1 MPSPL
6 APPFN
11 TLFRDRTEADW
22 AFNLLRQTLTALGV
36 EDAAD
41 ERFVLTF
48 SEEEN
53 ALRLNFGKWNVL
65 GFKAGVKEPLVEM
78 ALFQGE
84 TDVKQIKEAA
94 AYAYRN
100 SDPEVAMHQDIP
112 LETVK
117 KWPGN
122 LRLVFED
129 TLAFVAN
136 RFGNWKRS
144 NFRHAHLPILA
155 EAVFDLEKR
164 TALLSSGL
172 PDAELHFDDEDL
184 SLNSASSHTGYFTP
198 QTFALLDG
206 LRADPTKAFYQ
217 GQRDEFR
224 TYLEA
229 PFKRLLEDVAELL
242 PWRMKSVLETQTR
255 VISRILK
262 NDFGR
267 GGAWDHYWGAFYPKG
282 RNRQENA
289 QLMLKVN
296 WEHLEVGFYI
306 GAEGQATRDKFTH
319 HTRQYEETISSWM
332 TDTLPS
338 DIRFGKPGK
347 KAKNTLTE
355 FLNDPARC
363 GYRATLLIPTDEILQ
378 IAPHDLSQRIANIFT
393 RLFPFFL
400 LATLDDPLPAIET
413 HLHADTP
420 LPPHTPTPQPLS
432 PTYPLSRVADV
443 TGFDEPTLAGFIRA
457 LERRKQAILYGPP
470 GTGKTFL
477 AEHLAQH
484 LTGGSDGITELVQ
497 FHPSYAY
504 EDFVIGL
511 RPVTNSPQLPQV
523 STSSPSSQELLGT
536 LRNPSELSSSPLP
549 LFSFSLTPGRFLDF
563 CARARTRTGLCV
575 LIIDEI
581 NRADLSRVFGELMVL
596 LEYRDRDITL
606 ASGQAFSIP
615 DNVRII
621 GTMNTA
627 DRSIA
632 LVDFALRRRF
642 AFLHLPPNFD
652 VLRHY
657 HAHQQTGFPVESL
670 ITLLQRVNT
679 AIEDPNFALGPS
691 FFLRPNLSTELED
704 IWRTEIEPYLEE
716 YFFDQPEMVEAFR
729 WGKIKRLI
737 HEGHEV
743 H

>member
-6 APPFN
+6 APPFD
-11 TLFRDRTEADW
+11 TLFRDRAQADW

-36 EDAAD
+36 EDPAD
-41 ERFVLTF
+41 ERYVL
-48 SEEEN
+48 SLSGEEN

-65 GFKAGVKEPLVEM
+65 GFKAGAKEPLVEI

-112 LETVK
+112 LETVQ

-144 NFRHAHLPILA
+144 NFRNAHLPELA
-155 EAVFDLEKR
+155 EAVFHPAKR
-164 TALLSSGL
+164 LQLFTGGL
-172 PDAELHFDDEDL
+172 PEAELHFDDEDL
-184 SLNSASSHTGYFTP
+184 ALNGVLPRVGYFTP

-224 TYLEA
+224 IYLET
-229 PFKRLLEDVAELL
+229 PFRHLLNDVAERL
-242 PWRMKSVLETQTR
+242 PWGMKSMLETQTR

-267 GGAWDHYWGAFYPKG
+267 GGAWDFYWGAFYPKG
-282 RNRQENA
+282 SSRQEDA
-289 QLMLKVN
+289 QLSLWIN
-296 WEHLEVGFYI
+296 WERLEVGFYMGDDGEPVRERFI
-306 GAEGQATRDKFTH
+306 RNCHAHREKLL
-319 HTRQYEETISSWM
+319 EWLPP
-332 TDTLPS
+332 TLPEELVY
-338 DIRFGKPGK
+338 GKPGK
-347 KAKNTLTE
+347 KKQVSLSE
-355 FLNDPARC
+355 FLDDPAKHSFDVS
-363 GYRATLLIPTDEILQ
+363 LILPADEILQ
-378 IAPHDLSQRIANIFT
+378 FPPQTLAAQIASTFT

-400 LATLDDPLPAIET
+400 LATLDDPLPAIAA
-413 HLHADTP
+413 HLRADSHEF
-420 LPPHTPTPQPLS
+420 PPAPSIPAHPPLS
-432 PTYPLSRVADV
+432 PEYPLSAVAEA
-443 TGFDEPTLAGFIRA
+443 TGFDEPRLAGFVRA
-457 LERRKQAILYGPP
+457 LDRRKQAILYGPP

-477 AEHLAQH
+477 AEHLARH
-484 LTGGSDGITELVQ
+484 LIGGGDGLVELVQ

-504 EDFVIGL
+504 EDFVMGL
-511 RPVTNSPQLPQV
+511 RPVPH
-523 STSSPSSQELLGT
+523 
-536 LRNPSELSSSPLP
+536 PLP
-549 LFSFSLTPGRFLDF
+549 PSPGGRGVGGEGFEYVPGRFLDF
-563 CARARTRTGLCV
+563 CARARTRSGVCV

-596 LEYRDRDITL
+596 LEYRDREITL
-606 ASGQAFSIP
+606 ASGQIFSIP
-615 DNVRII
+615 HNVRII

-642 AFLHLPPNFD
+642 AFLALPPNFD
-652 VLRHY
+652 ALRRY
-657 HAHQQTGFPVESL
+657 HARHLTGFSVEAL
-670 ITLLQRVNT
+670 ITLLERVNL
-679 AIEDPNFALGPS
+679 AIEDPNFALGQS
-691 FFLRPNLSTELED
+691 FFLRPQLSTELED

-716 YFFDQPEMVEAFR
+716 YFFDQPETVATFR
-729 WGKIKRLI
+729 WERVRGVVNR
-737 HEGHEV
+737 
-743 H
+743 

>member
-11 TLFRDRTEADW
+11 LLFPTRAEADW

-36 EDAAD
+36 DDPAD
-41 ERFVLTF
+41 ERFVLSLSTD
-48 SEEEN
+48 EN

-65 GFKAGVKEPLVEM
+65 GFKPGAKEPVVEI

-84 TDVKQIKEAA
+84 TDVKQIREAA

-112 LETVK
+112 LATLQ

-144 NFRHAHLPILA
+144 NFRQAHVPLLA
-155 EAVFDLEKR
+155 DAVFDETKR
-164 TALLSSGL
+164 TLLFTHGL
-172 PDAELHFDDEDL
+172 AETELLFDDEDTTL
-184 SLNSASSHTGYFTP
+184 EPAAEPVRDAIPAFTP

-206 LRADPTKAFYQ
+206 LHADPTKAFYM

-224 TYLEA
+224 TYLET
-229 PFKRLLEDVAELL
+229 PFKTLLADVAERL
-242 PWRMKSVLETQTR
+242 PWDMQTVLETQTR

-267 GGAWDHYWGAFYPKG
+267 GGAWDFYWGAFYPKG
-282 RNRQENA
+282 SSRQQDA
-289 QLMLKVN
+289 QLLVSLN
-296 WEHLEVGFYI
+296 WERLDLGFSI
-306 GAEGQATRDKFTH
+306 GEEGGSVRERFTRNCQTY
-319 HTRQYEETISSWM
+319 QETLLAQLPA
-332 TDTLPS
+332 TLPE
-338 DIRFGKPGK
+338 DLVYGKPGK
-347 KAKNTLTE
+347 KKQVSLAE
-355 FLNDPARC
+355 FLADPAKHNFN
-363 GYRATLLIPTDEILQ
+363 ATLILPADEIIPLPPQ
-378 IAPHDLSQRIANIFT
+378 TLAEHLADTFT

-400 LATLDDPLPAIET
+400 LATQDDPLPALET
-413 HLHADTP
+413 HLKPNSQEFPPVSPSSPAFLASPFP
-420 LPPHTPTPQPLS
+420 LPALS
-432 PTYPLSRVADV
+432 HA
-443 TGFDEPTLAGFIRA
+443 TGFDELTLAGFLRA
-457 LERRKQAILYGPP
+457 LERKKQAILYGPP
-470 GTGKTFL
+470 GTGKTHL
-477 AEHLAQH
+477 AEHLARH
-484 LTGGSDGITELVQ
+484 LTSGTDGFTELVQ

-511 RPVTNSPQLPQV
+511 RPVPHSQPFSPVGERSQ
-523 STSSPSSQELLGT
+523 SPSPAGRGAGGEG
-536 LRNPSELSSSPLP
+536 NV
-549 LFSFSLTPGRFLDF
+549 SFEYVPGRFLDF
-563 CARARTRTGLCV
+563 CTRARARSGPCI

-596 LEYRDRDITL
+596 LEYRDREITL
-606 ASGQAFSIP
+606 ASGQPFSIP
-615 DNVRII
+615 GNVRLL

-652 VLRHY
+652 LLRHY
-657 HAHQQTGFPVESL
+657 HAQHAPAFPVENL
-670 ITLLQRVNT
+670 ITLLERLNA
-679 AIEDPNFALGPS
+679 AIADPNFALGQT
-691 FFLRPNLSTELED
+691 FFLRPNLSAELED

-716 YFFDQPEMVEAFR
+716 YFFDQPETFEGFR
-729 WGKIKRLI
+729 WGKLSI
-737 HEGHEV
+737 
-743 H
+743 